1 MKDRLR
7 AMKIVKMTKGKKI
20 GIGLDRTV
28 IGLPYPKL
36 ITSDKNNPTSEE
48 LNFYGAQKKQFA
60 SQMKHIESV
69 IHTGESHC
77 NDVKE
82 TNLKRHKVLTD
93 IGGQLLCT
101 FTLGFIYGSGVI
113 NFEFNPSKLNPDNLA
128 EINGLLSVMFFDH
141 YDELFAR
148 GVVSHAEFFI
158 DIYGE
163 DLSKLA
169 LIDSGRRSTKQYK
182 GTTYHGKQASR
193 LVATLYDKGKQAHLG
208 EQVVRIEVRI
218 NRRDISFR
226 DLVEHD
232 LSNPLSSLLPVEVI
246 NLDSALQ
253 NWNMPDLGD
262 NIIAHGMY
270 GAIANKP
277 ARKAIWAHL
286 KEHAAPWWWQ
296 PEVFWSAHR
305 KLLMKLKPGH
315 AGVFA

>member
-1 MKDRLR
+1 
-7 AMKIVKMTKGKKI
+7 MTKGKKI
-20 GIGLDRTV
+20 GIGLDKMV

-36 ITSDKNNPTSEE
+36 ITNAGGDPTAEE
-48 LNFYGAQKKQFA
+48 LNLHDAQKKQFA

-69 IHTGESHC
+69 IQTGKYHC
-77 NDVKE
+77 NNVKG
-82 TNLKRHKVLTD
+82 TNLNRYKVLSDT
-93 IGGQLLCT
+93 GGELLCI
-101 FTLGFIYGSGVI
+101 FTLGFSYGSGVI
-113 NFEFNPSKLNPDNLA
+113 NFEFNPSKLNPDNFA
-128 EINGLLSVMFFDH
+128 EIDGLLCVMFFDH

-169 LIDSGRRSTKQYK
+169 LIDSGRRSTKKYK
-182 GTTYHGKQASR
+182 GTTYHGKRASR
-193 LVATLYDKGKQAHLG
+193 LVATLYDKDKQAHWG

-226 DLVEHD
+226 DLVEQD
-232 LSNPLSSLLPVEVI
+232 IFNPLRSLLAVE
-246 NLDSALQ
+246 LAQMQSASQ
-253 NWNMPDLGD
+253 KWNMPDLGD
-262 NIIAHGMY
+262 SIIALGMY
-270 GAIANKP
+270 GAIANTP

-286 KEHAAPWWWQ
+286 KEHAAPWWQ
-296 PEVFWSAHR
+296 PEIFWSAHR